1 MSQSKRNPNLPPWL
15 QDVPLPPQPP
25 APGGTPLFSGLP
37 EWLRDEDEAEVA
49 PAATPADVP
58 SWLHPTPEPLDTGQ
72 PAPDWFSETGPVA
85 PQPTTPGAVPS
96 DEPAPPSW
104 LQSLRAT
111 ITPDVAPEAAE
122 EASGLVPFSLEEV
135 TGAAPQPESPL
146 AGGAAAELPSW
157 LAETGAGDLAG
168 DHPPVAGAAPR
179 AGEGPMESWLDT
191 VAEPE
196 QPADLP
202 PWLRELPAAEPA
214 ATPTPPLPQVGAEE
228 LPAWLRN
235 VAPAEPPAP
244 PAGPP
249 ASDLPEW
256 LRVQEESAPAGPPPV
271 AQPPADE
278 IPSWLR
284 EISSDTGTATAAST
298 GADLPDWLRDASM
311 SQPVPIEPPP
321 APAQPAPAPVAPA
334 TLPPAED
341 LPDWLRDIAQP
352 ASAAPAPELPTT
364 PPGPPGVDLPDWLTS
379 VAEVPS
385 SAPAPDRPRGTLPAV
400 PAASAD
406 DLPEWLASLA
416 AVPDTTPASSR
427 PAASPAA
434 SDLPDWL
441 QSSITIPPEGAAES
455 LPPWLEDE
463 SGSPLPTADN
473 ANLPDWLRGAEIPVI
488 TSEGHAAPAR
498 PVGPAAPQGAGD
510 LLGGM
515 DLPAWLRAEPEPK
528 PEMTPTDA
536 RALDFDWLTRLGAPD
551 EEAAVLSTATAPK
564 LALPPAPSRTAAQRE
579 ALALLNRLAAEPI
592 PAAVPQPPAARAGA
606 LQRIG
611 FERLLSLVL
620 LVLLIVAIAIPGIA
634 PALDAPPALDRA
646 NALHQQIAALGENDV
661 VLIGYEWDA
670 RRVGELRPLE
680 RAVIGQLIA
689 RRVKLV
695 LVSTDPQGT
704 LLQFDLLDTLR
715 ASGYRQ
721 QGEGFLLL
729 GYKPGGEMALRA
741 LARDLQTA
749 LRSDYRGDDAT
760 RSALASGI
768 DTGRPLTQLN
778 DFSLVLVLADDT
790 PDVQGW
796 MEQVYPVTRAA
807 AQPVP
812 FSFLLPEEAAPIVQP
827 YMRQPGVNYLA
838 GRRGA
843 LAYAALD
850 GDTTLPIGAIAS
862 EAAQQR
868 LASLLFVAVLLIGL
882 AGSGIAAVR
891 RRRS

>member
-1 MSQSKRNPNLPPWL
+1 LSQSKRNPNLPPWL

-25 APGGTPLFSGLP
+25 ATGGAPLFSGLP
-37 EWLRDEDEAEVA
+37 EWLRDEDEAEIA
-49 PAATPADVP
+49 PAAAAADVP
-58 SWLHPTPEPLDTGQ
+58 SWLHPTPEPPDSGQ
-72 PAPDWFSETGPVA
+72 PAPDWFSATGPA
-85 PQPTTPGAVPS
+85 APPQPVPPGVVPS

-111 ITPDVAPEAAE
+111 ITPDVEPEAAE
-122 EASGLVPFSLEEV
+122 EASGLTPFSLDDV
-135 TGAAPQPESPL
+135 TGAAAQPESPL
-146 AGGAAAELPSW
+146 TEGAETAFPSW
-157 LAETGAGDLAG
+157 LAETGAGDRAG
-168 DHPPVAGAAPR
+168 DQPPVTDAAPL
-179 AGEGPMESWLDT
+179 ASEGPMESWLDT

-202 PWLRELPAAEPA
+202 SWLRELPATEPA
-214 ATPTPPLPQVGAEE
+214 AAPAPPVPQAGAEE

-235 VAPAEPPAP
+235 VAPAEPPAS
-244 PAGPP
+244 PAEAPT
-249 ASDLPEW
+249 SDLPEW
-256 LRVQEESAPAGPPPV
+256 LRVQEETAPAGPPPV
-271 AQPPADE
+271 ARPPTDE
-278 IPSWLR
+278 LPAWLR
-284 EISSDTGTATAAST
+284 EISSDTGKADAAST
-298 GADLPDWLRDASM
+298 GADLPDWLRDASI

-321 APAQPAPAPVAPA
+321 APAQPAPAPAAPA
-334 TLPPAED
+334 VLPPAEQ

-352 ASAAPAPELPTT
+352 AGAAPAPEPPAM
-364 PPGPPGVDLPDWLTS
+364 PPGLPGADLPDWLTS
-379 VAEVPS
+379 AAEVPS
-385 SAPAPDRPRGTLPAV
+385 IAPVPDRPRDTLPAA
-400 PAASAD
+400 PAAPAD

-416 AVPDTTPASSR
+416 AIPDTTPATSH
-427 PAASPAA
+427 PAPPPPAT
-434 SDLPDWL
+434 DLPDWL
-441 QSSITIPPEGAAES
+441 QSTIAPPAGGAAES

-463 SGSPLPTADN
+463 SGSPLPTADS
-473 ANLPDWLRGAEIPVI
+473 ANLPDWLRGAEIPVV

-498 PVGPAAPQGAGD
+498 PAEPATPQAAGD

-536 RALDFDWLTRLGAPD
+536 RTLDWLTRLGGPD

-592 PAAVPQPPAARAGA
+592 PAAVPQPPAARASA

-611 FERLLSLVL
+611 FERLLSILL

-634 PALDAPPALDRA
+634 PVLDVPPALDRA
-646 NALHQQIAALGENDV
+646 NALQRQIASLGENDV
-661 VLIGYEWDA
+661 VLVGYEWDA

-695 LVSTDPQGT
+695 LLSTDPQGT

-741 LARDLQTA
+741 LARDLQTV

-760 RSALASGI
+760 RSALVGGI

-778 DFSLVLVLADDT
+778 DFSLILVLADDT

-796 MEQVYPVTRAA
+796 MEQVYPVTRASE
-807 AQPVP
+807 QPVP

-827 YMRQPGVNYLA
+827 YMRQPDVNYLA

-850 GDTTLPIGAIAS
+850 RDATLPIGAIAS

-882 AGSGIAAVR
+882 AGSGITAVR